1 MRNKPFVA
9 IPADIRQFETY
20 TWHASPD
27 TYLKAALHVAGVIPL
42 IIPAMASAM
51 DIASI
56 LEKVDGVITT
66 GSATNVHP
74 SRYGV
79 DESESHMPF
88 DHDRDELSTALITG
102 AIERH
107 MPLLAIC
114 RGHQELNV
122 ALGGSL
128 ACEIQTL
135 PGRMDHRPPNLPT
148 QEERFG
154 LRHYVQLTPGGKL
167 QQILGAEQIEV
178 NSLHRQA
185 VDRLADRLMVEAQAA
200 DGTIEAVSVRDYNQ
214 FGFGFQWHPE
224 YLAGK
229 DAPSTAIIEAF
240 GQACSTY
247 AALGRN
253 LHLQGAAE

>member
-1 MRNKPFVA
+1 MKNKAFVA
-9 IPADIRQFETY
+9 IPADIRQFESY

-27 TYLKAALHVAGVIPL
+27 TYLKAALQVAGVIPL

-51 DIASI
+51 DIAGI
-56 LEKVDGVITT
+56 LDKVDGVITT

-79 DESESHMPF
+79 DESEQHLPF
-88 DHDRDELSTALITG
+88 DKDRDELSTALITG

-128 ACEIQTL
+128 ACEIQSL
-135 PGRMDHRPPNLPT
+135 PGRMDHRAPTLPT
-148 QEERFG
+148 QDERFA
-154 LRHYVQLTPGGKL
+154 LRHTVQLTPGGKL
-167 QQILGAEQIEV
+167 REILGTDQIEV

-185 VDRLADRLMVEAQAA
+185 VDRLADRLMVEAQAP
-200 DGTIEAVSVRDYNQ
+200 DGTIEAVSVRDYGQ

-240 GQACSTY
+240 GRACEGY
-247 AALGRN
+247 AALSRN
-253 LHLQGAAE
+253 MHLHSAAE